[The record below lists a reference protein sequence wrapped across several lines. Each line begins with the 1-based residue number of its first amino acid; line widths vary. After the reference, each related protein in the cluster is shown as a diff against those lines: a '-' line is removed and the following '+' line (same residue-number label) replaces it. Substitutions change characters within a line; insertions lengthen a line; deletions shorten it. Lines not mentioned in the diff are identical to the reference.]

1 MNEVTANFFREH
13 LKAAVDEVVSNHDVL
28 RVTRRRGGDF
38 IVISADDWEA
48 IAETLHL
55 NQVPGLV
62 DSIQEAAKEALERGT
77 KLEEL
82 DW

>member
-62 DSIQEAAKEALERGT
+62 DSIQKAAKEALERGT